1 MTRLDRVVE
10 SLIGLILVV
19 LVVTAFGQVVARY
32 VFSRPFTWVLETDIF
47 LMLWAT
53 FLSGYV
59 GVRRDLH
66 LRVDYFVERMSP
78 PNRRRAALVSRVL
91 CIVFV
96 TVMGVRSLE
105 VVRAMDGI
113 YFTSIPLGMDVLY
126 WSLPVGAALMLLAL
140 LEGLLREWR
149 RNRA

>member
-1 MTRLDRVVE
+1 MARRLLWA
-10 SLIGLILVV
+10 SLALAPL
-19 LVVTAFGQVVARY
+19 TVVARY
-32 VFSRPFTWVLETDIF
+32 VFGRPFTWVLETDIF
-47 LMLWAT
+47 LMVWAT

-78 PNRRRAALVSRVL
+78 TNRRRAALASRML

-96 TVMGVRSLE
+96 TIMGVRSLDI
-105 VVRAMDGI
+105 VRAMDGI

-126 WSLPVGAALMLLAL
+126 WSLPVGAGLMLLAL
-140 LEGLLREWR
+140 LEGLLRDWHKER
-149 RNRA
+149 V